1 MICDAF
7 FYNLSQIVVAVYF
20 IRDIPCQ
27 CIQVIILNFRKLICK
42 SKRIFNRLIS
52 TVAIYYGLLLSLKGK
67 IPVYSFK
74 HQKERNQR
82 SVSVFDL
89 RKVIQ
94 FTGMV
99 VIYTDCEIIEV
110 DAELNLGHR

>member
-1 MICDAF
+1 M
-7 FYNLSQIVVAVYF
+7 NF

-42 SKRIFNRLIS
+42 SKRIFNRLTS
-52 TVAIYYGLLLSLKGK
+52 AVAINDGLLLSLKGDF
-67 IPVYSFK
+67 PVYSFK
-74 HQKERNQR
+74 HL
-82 SVSVFDL
+82 SVFDF

-94 FTGMV
+94 LTGMV
-99 VIYTDCEIIEV
+99 VIYADCEIVEV

>member
-1 MICDAF
+1 MICDAL
-7 FYNLSQIVVAVYF
+7 FYNLGQIVVAVNF

-42 SKRIFNRLIS
+42 SKRIFNRLTS
-52 TVAIYYGLLLSLKGK
+52 TVAINDGLLLSLKGDF
-67 IPVYSFK
+67 PVYSFK

-82 SVSVFDL
+82 SVSVFDF

-94 FTGMV
+94 LTGMV
-99 VIYTDCEIIEV
+99 VIYADCEIVEV